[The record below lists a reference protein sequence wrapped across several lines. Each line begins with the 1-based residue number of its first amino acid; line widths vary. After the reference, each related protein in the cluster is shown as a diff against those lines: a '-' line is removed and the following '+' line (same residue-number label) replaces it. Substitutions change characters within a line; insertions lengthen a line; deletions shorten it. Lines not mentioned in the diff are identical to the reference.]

1 MSNQDTPINVEVLRR
16 LWPSLS
22 PAARMYASQLISGRA
37 TDELPRGLSE
47 SAASALV
54 TVAQTGDPE
63 NINYDLLVDNDVIQS
78 APSPAEPAPEPPA
91 MTSVDESPSQFR
103 VVDETRRP
111 TQVLAPNVMPQDNA
125 EGPLP
130 PNFSDRARGP
140 RQLSGSQ
147 TPRRGSARRNTPQE
161 GRFVPSGGI
170 DPNDPSSYYV
180 GPDGKLYPR
189 PDYTPAEETAIAVGA
204 EVDPL
209 DPAFAPVAPEETE
222 EEAVARFRESQAGRV
237 MPSRPRRLRIS
248 GSQRLADT
256 QEAQRQQVANLR
268 QTLADGSTFSTQYD
282 TLSDLSA
289 QYYQSLDTWEFWNY
303 INGMEETVRRLVKS
317 SEDFDPVEMF
327 DRYNMLADLTVPEFE
342 FDKTYTWIELMA
354 MPLRFSEEQTAFL
367 NAKFETLGL
376 YERYRVNRPQ
386 YVTDNQDL
394 NFQSTYKQ
402 LIAESVGRGITA
414 QTLMDQFAE
423 DQVGEVERI
432 LADFDDYNIA
442 LQLDSISTTYRG
454 KPLTAKEF
462 RAIKDAISMFDSEIT
477 EEEIQAGLT
486 NTLRDLQRPMP
497 FASQTEG
504 FAAFSREA
512 EQELKNYFESTND
525 PRMKWGRARRA
536 FAEPKS
542 LLDVAFGGVPEVT
555 QVPSIIEQQT
565 ADMETPD
572 LSEGG
577 M

>member
-1 MSNQDTPINVEVLRR
+1 MSNQDTPINAEVLRR

-22 PAARMYASQLISGRA
+22 PVARMYASQLISGRA
-37 TDELPRGLSE
+37 TNELPAGLSE
-47 SAASALV
+47 EAANALV
-54 TVAQTGDPE
+54 AVAQTGDPE
-63 NINYDLLVDNDVIQS
+63 NINYDLLVDNNVIER
-78 APSPAEPAPEPPA
+78 APSPAQPAPQPPA
-91 MTSVDESPSQFR
+91 PTTVDEDPSQFR

-111 TQVLAPNVMPQDNA
+111 EPVLAPNVMPENVA
-125 EGPLP
+125 SGPLP

-140 RQLSGSQ
+140 RQLSPQSARG
-147 TPRRGSARRNTPQE
+147 GSARRSTPQD
-161 GRFVPSGGI
+161 GRFVPTGGI
-170 DPNDPSSYYV
+170 DPNDPSTYFV

-189 PDYTPAEETAIAVGA
+189 PDYTAAEETAITIGA
-204 EVDPL
+204 EVDPD
-209 DPAFAPVAPEETE
+209 DPAFAPLATPSSE
-222 EEAVARFRESQAGRV
+222 EERVAQFRESQAGRV
-237 MPSRPRRLRIS
+237 MPNRPRRLRIS
-248 GSQRLADT
+248 QSQRLGDT
-256 QEAQRQQVANLR
+256 QEAQRQQVSNLR
-268 QTLADGSTFSTQYD
+268 KELADGTILTTQYD

-289 QYYQSLDTWEFWNY
+289 QYYQSLDTWGFWTY
-303 INGMEETVRRLVKS
+303 INDMEEKTRRLVTA

-327 DRYNMLADLTVPEFE
+327 DRYNMLSDLNIPEFE
-342 FDKTYTWIELMA
+342 FDDTYTWIELMA
-354 MPLRFSEEQTAFL
+354 MPLRFSEEQTAFM

-394 NFQSTYKQ
+394 NFQSAYKQ
-402 LIAESVGRGITA
+402 LMAESIGRGITA

-486 NTLRDLQRPMP
+486 NTLRDLQRPME

-504 FAAFSREA
+504 FASFSREA
-512 EQELKNYFESTND
+512 EQELKNYFETQND

-536 FAEPKS
+536 FAQPQS
-542 LLDVAFGGVPEVT
+542 LMDVAFGGVPQVT
-555 QVPSIIEQQT
+555 EVPSIIEQQT
-565 ADMETPD
+565 AGLGSSDQVD
-572 LSEGG
+572 GG